1 MKVTLKGLRAMKNW
15 TQKETAKQV
24 GVSVDT
30 WANYEKGKTFPDVP
44 IIKKIEKVFDV
55 SYNDIIFLQANYGLT
70 VRGKQVE

>member
-15 TQKETAKQV
+15 TQKETAKRV

-70 VRGKQVE
+70 VKGKQPS

>member
-15 TQKETAKQV
+15 TQKETAKRV

-55 SYNDIIFLQANYGLT
+55 SYNDIIFLQVNYGLT
-70 VRGKQVE
+70 VKGKQPS